1 MKKSKWLLALLIL
14 VLAIGMI
21 GCGAKTEEPV
31 AEEPAAEEPAADQS
45 LEKIIAKGEL
55 VIGLDDNFPPAGFR
69 DAAGELVGFDI
80 DLAAAACE
88 KLGVKATFKPVEWDG
103 VLLNLKNGDID
114 VIWNALTVTPER
126 EKEIAFSRVYID
138 TRTII
143 IVKKDSAIA
152 AKADLEGKV
161 VGVQLG
167 SSADE
172 SVKNDAI
179 SAKIKEVRKF
189 GSYAEAF
196 LDLDAGRI
204 DAVVTDDI
212 NGRYAMAQEKISD
225 KFKVLTDGE
234 DFGGETFAVGM
245 RQEDVAL
252 KDAINK
258 ALDDMA
264 KDGTTSAINMKW
276 FEAEIIK

>member
-14 VLAIGMI
+14 VLAIGVI
-21 GCGAKTEEPV
+21 GCGAQ
-31 AEEPAAEEPAADQS
+31 PAAPAGDQS
-45 LEKIIAKGEL
+45 LEKIKAKGEL
-55 VIGLDDNFPPAGFR
+55 VIGLDDAFPPAGFR
-69 DAAGELVGFDI
+69 DEAGNLIGFDI
-80 DLAAAACE
+80 DLATAACKE
-88 KLGVKATFKPVEWDG
+88 LGVKATFKPVEWDG

-126 EKEIAFSRVYID
+126 EKEIAFSRVYIN

-143 IVKKDSAIA
+143 IVKNGSPITT
-152 AKADLEGKV
+152 KAGLEGKI

-179 SAKIKEVRKF
+179 AAKIKEVRKF
-189 GSYAEAF
+189 NSYAEAYM
-196 LDLDAGRI
+196 DLDAGRI

-212 NGRYAMAQEKISD
+212 NGRYAMAQEKVAD
-225 KFKVLTDGE
+225 KFTVLTNGE

-245 RQEDVAL
+245 RKEDVAL
-252 KDAINK
+252 QTAINA
-258 ALDDMA
+258 ALDTMA
-264 KDGTTSAINMKW
+264 KNGTSSSISHKW
-276 FEAEIIK
+276 FAADIIE

>member
-1 MKKSKWLLALLIL
+1 MKKWLLALVIL
-14 VLAIGMI
+14 LLAIGLV
-21 GCGAKTEEPV
+21 GCGAQTEEPA

-45 LEKIIAKGEL
+45 LQKILDKGEL

-69 DAAGELVGFDI
+69 DEAGELVGFDV

-88 KLGVKATFKPVEWDG
+88 KMGVKANFKPVEWDG

-143 IVKKDSAIA
+143 IVAKDSPIKG
-152 AKADLEGKV
+152 KADLEGKV

-167 SSADE
+167 SSADD

-179 SAKIKEVRKF
+179 AAKIKEVRKF

-196 LDLDAGRI
+196 MDLDAGRI

-212 NGRYAMAQEKISD
+212 NGRYSMTQEKIAD
-225 KFKVLTDGE
+225 KFIVLTEGE
-234 DFGGETFAVGM
+234 DFGGEQFAVGL
-245 RQEDVAL
+245 RQEDLAL
-252 KDAINK
+252 QAAINK

-264 KDGTTSAINMKW
+264 ADGTTAAINQKW
-276 FEAEIIK
+276 FSGEIIK

>member
-31 AEEPAAEEPAADQS
+31 AEEPAADQS

-69 DAAGELVGFDI
+69 NEAGDLVGFDI
-80 DLAAAACE
+80 DLASAACN
-88 KLGVKATFKPVEWDG
+88 KLGIKATFKPVEWDG

-143 IVKKDSAIA
+143 IVRKDSAIA
-152 AKADLEGKV
+152 AKADLEGKIV
-161 VGVQLG
+161 AVQLG

-196 LDLDAGRI
+196 LDLDAGRV

-264 KDGTTSAINMKW
+264 KDGTTSAISQKW
-276 FEAEIIK
+276 FAAEIIK